1 MALQSLKGVITVPT
15 VFGRSGGV
23 AFTSVLLDAAAEA
36 LAVIFQ
42 APLTGTIDRIG
53 FRTGTVTTGAT
64 VTCTIEGVSVTTGDP
79 DGVAAGSG
87 TVAIADTDDNVW
99 KEATLSSTAAV
110 TRGNVYAAV
119 ITVPAGAN
127 LNVVYAGT
135 AIDNIAGLNLPYSDE
150 FLAGVWSKSNNAAVI
165 NIRYD
170 SGVYEPIGTLPASG
184 IAITT
189 FNSGSTPDERGLFFQ
204 LPFPATLTGAI
215 VNGLFT
221 GGSTIKVYDSDGTT
235 VLTSLVVDP
244 DQAGSANAGPYRF
257 LFPATV
263 ALAKTTNYRISVLPS
278 SASNNTLTDFTV
290 NTAAMMDAFDGGQ
303 AFHLTTRTDAGAW
316 TQTTTQR
323 PFIYLLLSAFD
334 DAAQDGGFFSLLTLL
349 GVGR

>member
-1 MALQSLKGVITVPT
+1 
-15 VFGRSGGV
+15 
-23 AFTSVLLDAAAEA
+23 
-36 LAVIFQ
+36 
-42 APLTGTIDRIG
+42 
-53 FRTGTVTTGAT
+53 
-64 VTCTIEGVSVTTGDP
+64 
-79 DGVAAGSG
+79 
-87 TVAIADTDDNVW
+87 
-99 KEATLSSTAAV
+99 
-110 TRGNVYAAV
+110 
-119 ITVPAGAN
+119 
-127 LNVVYAGT
+127 
-135 AIDNIAGLNLPYSDE
+135 
-150 FLAGVWSKSNNAAVI
+150 
-165 NIRYD
+165 
-170 SGVYEPIGTLPASG
+170 VYEPIGTLPASG